1 MRDLEYGNLDPRNWE
16 PPLVVL
22 AGVGMGKDDLSLRTL
37 SWIRRAQVLV
47 GSRRV
52 IDYFT
57 DHPAEKCVFGS
68 SMERTLQEVLP
79 QSEERRM
86 LVLASGDPL
95 FYGVGRRLVG
105 LLGKE
110 RLTVLPNI
118 TSVQALFARMAEPW
132 EDVRILSLHGRSSD
146 NWLGELR
153 RHTRL
158 AVFTDPQHTPAWIAR
173 QLLDA
178 GVTDRCLV
186 VGEDLGSSNERVQTL
201 SLKEASEAGFSPL
214 NLTAILPSS
223 FLHRSIARQQ
233 RACPTRAA
241 SSSDVNREVSP
252 MSEATSHEV
261 SGTST
266 VEHLSEAALPL
277 LGLVDG
283 AFRHQAGLITKME
296 VRAVVLAQLQLM
308 ADQVLWDVG
317 AGSGSVAIEAA
328 RLAPL
333 RYVAAMEKDPGRYE
347 DLVANVTRFCCG
359 AIRTVHGAAPE
370 VLCDLPDPDRVFLG
384 GTGGNLIAILQV
396 VAERLRPGGRVVHT
410 AVTLDTLEQIRAF
423 WRERAVDLS
432 VTQLQVG
439 RSVPIGDSLRL
450 EALNPVFIVA
460 VQGQGE
466 SLTTSEDDKD

>member
-1 MRDLEYGNLDPRNWE
+1 MRDLDYCNLDPRSWE

-37 SWIRRAQVLV
+37 SWIQRAQVLV

-52 IDYFT
+52 LEYFT
-57 DHPAEKCVFGS
+57 DHPGEKCAFAS
-68 SMERTLQEVLP
+68 SLEGALQEALP
-79 QSEERRM
+79 QSETRRT

-95 FYGVGRRLVG
+95 FYGVGRRLVR

-110 RLTVLPNI
+110 RLTILPNI

-132 EDVRILSLHGRSSD
+132 EDVRILSLHGRSGS
-146 NWLGELR
+146 NWLGEVR
-153 RHTRL
+153 QHARL

-173 QLLDA
+173 QLLGA

-186 VGEDLGSSNERVQTL
+186 VGEDLGSSKERVQML
-201 SLKEASEAGFSPL
+201 SVKEASEGSFSPL

-223 FLHRSIARQQ
+223 FLDSSIACQQ
-233 RACPTRAA
+233 RACARGAPSGR
-241 SSSDVNREVSP
+241 DVNREAP
-252 MSEATSHEV
+252 PIPARLPGQV
-261 SGTST
+261 SGTSMAGPMP
-266 VEHLSEAALPL
+266 EAALPL

-296 VRAVVLAQLQLM
+296 VRAVVLAHLQLM
-308 ADQVLWDVG
+308 ANQVLWDVG